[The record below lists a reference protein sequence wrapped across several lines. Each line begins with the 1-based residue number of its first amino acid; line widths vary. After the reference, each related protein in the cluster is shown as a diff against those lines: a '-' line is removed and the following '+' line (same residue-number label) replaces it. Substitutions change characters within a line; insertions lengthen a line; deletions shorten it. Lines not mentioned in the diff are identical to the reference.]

1 MSLRVLLITEY
12 FWPDEAGTGRYLG
25 DLLLELS
32 RQEAPLEFE
41 VLTSRRLYRSSAPRD
56 LPLRETVESIRVRRI
71 GSLRRGQD
79 RFARRLL
86 ADLVFSLRAAWATM
100 TTGADCLFVVTNPP
114 LMPMFVAPLARW
126 RGLPLVYLIHDLY
139 PDVPVALGVWSR
151 RSRFVRLLRRAQTRT
166 LESACTVVV
175 LGRCMKAYLARWY
188 GVAEADIEFI
198 PHWPTLVADPSNGE
212 TTSQSGD
219 TFRVLYSGN
228 LGRFQDFETLLDA
241 AEHLGAESHV
251 EFRILGQ
258 GARQGDLR
266 REIDRRKL
274 TNVTLED
281 FRDEGAF
288 REELRHAHL
297 GVVTLE
303 PQLEGI
309 GVPSKTYNLLAA
321 DLPLCAIMGPSS
333 EVARIIDEYRCGIR
347 VGHGESDALAAAIL
361 ELQRDEGRWQEMSGA
376 ARRYVD
382 ENAALPVLAARYR
395 RVLEACADRPPTG
408 STWR

>member
-1 MSLRVLLITEY
+1 MSPHVLLITEY
-12 FWPDEAGTGRYLG
+12 FWPDQAGTGRYLG
-25 DLLLELS
+25 DLLLEFR

-41 VLTSRRLYRSSAPRD
+41 VLTSRRLYRSSAPRS
-56 LPLRETVESIRVRRI
+56 LPSRETVEGIRVRRI

-86 ADLVFSLRAAWATM
+86 ADLVFSVRAALATL
-100 TTGADCLFVVTNPP
+100 TTRADCLFVVTNPP
-114 LMPMFVAPLARW
+114 LMPLLVAPLARR

-151 RSRFVRLLRRAQTRT
+151 RSRIVRLLRMAQTRT
-166 LESACTVVV
+166 LKSACTVVV
-175 LGRCMKAYLARWY
+175 LGRCMKEYLARWY
-188 GVAEADIEFI
+188 GVAEADVEFI
-198 PHWPTLVADPSNGE
+198 PHWPTLVVDPSTAE
-212 TTSQSGD
+212 TTSPSGD

-228 LGRFQDFETLLDA
+228 LGRFQDFDTLLDA
-241 AEHLGAESHV
+241 AERLGAESRI
-251 EFRILGQ
+251 EIRILGQ

-266 REIDRRKL
+266 REIDRRRL

-281 FRDEGAF
+281 FQDEEAF
-288 REELRHAHL
+288 REELRRAHL

-321 DLPLCAIMGPSS
+321 GLPLCAIMGRSS

-347 VGHGESDALAAAIL
+347 VDHGESDGT
-361 ELQRDEGRWQEMSGA
+361 RGRHRRAS
-376 ARRYVD
+376 AR
-382 ENAALPVLAARYR
+382 
-395 RVLEACADRPPTG
+395 
-408 STWR
+408 